1 MKWRACSQGKTYDT
15 GNSHVVYFD
24 SASGSTYMISEVA
37 AWLLSELAASPLTK
51 KELINRFMSRAE
63 DISGD
68 EAMTLVEAQISELQS
83 YDLIEAS

>member
-24 SASGSTYMISEVA
+24 PASGSTYMINEVA
-37 AWLLSELAASPLTK
+37 DWLLTELAINPLTTE
-51 KELINRFMSRAE
+51 ELINRFMSQAE
-63 DISGD
+63 EISGA
-68 EAMTLVEAQISELQS
+68 EAKTLVEAQISELQS